1 MVPHLRMISTLHMI
15 LEYLRINIMDV
26 TLDKH
31 QLTSEAVFKENVNDS
46 LEAKKVSNNTV
57 L

>member
-46 LEAKKVSNNTV
+46 LEAKMA
-57 L
+57 